1 MEDATMKTIYLTA
14 VCAAITLMVGCVK
27 ESLPQG
33 SVQTQG
39 QVSESESALKAIANA
54 IPASMMTSNVLG
66 WADSDAYGDHTDFGI
81 GGIHLRT
88 DFMLEDMVTAGDNPY
103 YNRFYA
109 YVMNQNQGER
119 YISCAYFWQCYFKWI
134 KAANDIIS
142 LVDPDSSTQEAV
154 RYLGQAYAYRAMFY
168 LDLARLYEP
177 KENAYTDVSAVAGL
191 TVPVVTETTTEEQ
204 AKDNPRVPRGRMYE
218 FILSDLAK
226 AEKYLDP
233 SVTGYTMPTLAAV
246 YGLYARAYLEMGY
259 WPDGDGPDCF
269 AKAAEYA
276 RKAVAAS
283 GKTPLTQEQWE
294 DPVNGFNNGAASNSW
309 IWGLSTSS
317 ENTINIV
324 TYTAHISSEGTWGYA
339 PLSQISA
346 SRRFYDAISDKDFR
360 KNSWLAPE
368 YVADP
373 EAGLPY
379 QYRFAGTDQDK
390 VNFLRGTDMNPPAV
404 AYQNIKFR
412 PYQGE
417 CSDYAVGN
425 CADHPL
431 MRVEEMYFIEI
442 EAMTHLDPAAARTL
456 LEDFMDKRITDG
468 SYVCPASE
476 KEGLLEEMLFQKRV
490 EFWGEGIV
498 FYDYKRLGK
507 GITRGYP
514 GTNEAA
520 VYALN
525 SDGRSP
531 QWNIVVTNGE
541 FQYNSAIGTSE
552 NNPDP
557 SGMLVLW
564 NGQ

>member
-1 MEDATMKTIYLTA
+1 MKNIYFQIIMAVSVLLLT
-14 VCAAITLMVGCVK
+14 TGCVR

-33 SVQTQG
+33 SIQTQG
-39 QVSESESALKAIANA
+39 QVSGSESALRAMANA

-66 WADSDAYGDHTDFGI
+66 WADSDMYGDHTDFGI

-88 DFMLEDMVTAGDNPY
+88 DFMLEDMVTSGDNPY

-109 YVMNQNQGER
+109 YVMNRSQGER
-119 YISCAYFWQCYFKWI
+119 YIYCAYFWQCYYKWI

-142 LVDPDSSTQEAV
+142 LVDPESSGPEAV
-154 RYLGQAYAYRAMFY
+154 QYLGQAYAYRAMCY

-177 KENAYTDVSAVAGL
+177 KDNVYTDVSSIVGL
-191 TVPVVTETTTEEQ
+191 TVPIVTEDTTEEQ
-204 AKDNPRVPRGRMYE
+204 AKNNPRASREQMYE
-218 FILSDLAK
+218 FILSDLSS
-226 AEKYLDP
+226 AEKLLDP
-233 SVTGYTMPTLAAV
+233 SVRNYTLPTIAAV
-246 YGLYARAYLEMGY
+246 YGLYARAWLEMGY
-259 WPDGDGPDCF
+259 WSENPEAF
-269 AKAAEYA
+269 AQAAGYA
-276 RKAVAAS
+276 RKAIALS
-283 GKTPLTQEQWE
+283 GRTPLTQEQWE

-309 IWGLSTSS
+309 IWGLTTSS

-346 SRRFYDAISDKDFR
+346 SKRFYEAVAEGDFR
-360 KNSWLAPE
+360 KNSWLDPEYIAAPE
-368 YVADP
+368 NA
-373 EAGLPY
+373 LPY
-379 QYRFAGTDQDK
+379 DYRFSGTDADK
-390 VNFLRGTDMNPPAV
+390 KNFLKGTEMNPPAV

-417 CSDYAVGN
+417 CTDYATGN

-431 MRVEEMYFIEI
+431 MRVEEMYFIEM
-442 EAMTHLDPAAARTL
+442 EAVAQTDVAAAKVL
-456 LEDFMDKRITDG
+456 LEAFMDTRIIDG
-468 SYVCPASE
+468 SYVCESSD
-476 KEGLLEEMLFQKRV
+476 KESFLDEMLFQKRV

-514 GTNEAA
+514 GTNESA
-520 VYALN
+520 VYAFN

-541 FQYNSAIGTSE
+541 FQYNSGIDTAT

-557 SGMLVLW
+557 SGKLILW